1 MTSTPK
7 ALAGRLPTFTLAA
20 RALACAAALCL
31 TNMANVAHA
40 EERYPTR
47 PITLVVPFA
56 PGGNIDTTAR
66 IISAEL
72 GRQLGQSVVVE
83 NRAGAGGVIGATYVA
98 RAKPDGYTLLLGN
111 SGPNAVANAVS
122 KRVPYD
128 GVTSFTPI
136 AAITTNPSVLT
147 VATKVPAADFKSFQQ
162 YAHGREQGVTV
173 GIAGYGSYTHLVAA
187 LINDKGALKATIVP
201 YKGTGPAATDLM
213 GQQLDAMVDQIT
225 TAAPL
230 VRDGRVKAVAQLGDK
245 RSPLLPDVPTM
256 AEQGHPEL
264 TAIIYTGLFGP
275 AGMPADVTARLAQA
289 MDKVRQD
296 AGVRQRFQEVGADV
310 STLTAAQFPDYVR
323 AEAQRW
329 ATAAQQ
335 AHVSVDD

>member
-1 MTSTPK
+1 MTSSPSTPGGRVTRP
-7 ALAGRLPTFTLAA
+7 ARTGRL
-20 RALACAAALCL
+20 LACAAALCL
-31 TNMANVAHA
+31 SAAAHA
-40 EERYPTR
+40 DDRYPAR

-136 AAITTNPSVLT
+136 SAITTNPSVLT
-147 VATKVPAADFKSFQQ
+147 ISTKVPARDFKEFQQ
-162 YAHGREQGVTV
+162 YALSQQKGVTM

-187 LINDKGALKATIVP
+187 LINDKGGLKATIVP

-230 VRDGRVKAVAQLGDK
+230 VRDGRVKAVAQTGEQ

-264 TAIIYTGLFGP
+264 TSIIYTGLFGP
-275 AGMPADVTARLAQA
+275 AGMPAAVTTKLAQA
-289 MDKVRQD
+289 MDQVRRND
-296 AGVRQRFQEVGADV
+296 AVRQRFQEIGADV
-310 STLTAAQFPDYVR
+310 STLSAEQFPDYVR
-323 AEAQRW
+323 ADAQRW
-329 ATAAQQ
+329 ARAAQQ
-335 AHVSVDD
+335 AHVSVDE

>member
-1 MTSTPK
+1 LTPSPG
-7 ALAGRLPTFTLAA
+7 ALAGRVL
-20 RALACAAALCL
+20 CAAALSL
-31 TNMANVAHA
+31 SAAAHA
-40 EERYPTR
+40 DDHYPAR

-128 GVTSFTPI
+128 GVSSFTPI
-136 AAITTNPSVLT
+136 SPITTNPSVLT
-147 VATKVPAADFKSFQQ
+147 TSTKVPARDFKEFQQ
-162 YAHGREQGVTV
+162 YAQSREKGVTV

-187 LINDKGALKATIVP
+187 LINDKGGLKATIVP

-230 VRDGRVKAVAQLGDK
+230 VRDGRVKAVAQTGEQ

-264 TAIIYTGLFGP
+264 TSIIYTGLFGP
-275 AGMPADVTARLAQA
+275 AGMPADVTAKLAAA
-289 MDKVRQD
+289 MDKVRGND
-296 AGVRQRFQEVGADV
+296 AVRQRFKEIGADV
-310 STLTAAQFPDYVR
+310 STVSNAQFPDYVR
-323 AEAQRW
+323 ADAQRW
-329 ATAAQQ
+329 ALAAQQ
-335 AHVSVDD
+335 AHVSVDE